1 MSNIIDQLHTEH
13 ANMAKLL
20 NALDRQVTIFDAGG
34 TPDYDI
40 VQAVMEY
47 FLDYPELCHHPKE
60 DLIVRRLLERTG
72 DKTHPAQKLEAEHEE
87 LGLLTRRFAKIMQRV
102 LEEAELP
109 RVDFIRAAREFIE
122 SQRHHV
128 QMEEAHFLPYAEAKL
143 SDEDLAE
150 LDAAL
155 FERHDPLFGPRVEQK
170 YATLRDNILKWE
182 QADEAS

>member
-60 DLIVRRLLERTG
+60 DLIVRRLLELTG

-128 QMEEAHFLPYAEAKL
+128 QMEEAHFLPHAEARL

-170 YATLRDNILKWE
+170 YAALRDNILKWE
-182 QADEAS
+182 QEDEAS